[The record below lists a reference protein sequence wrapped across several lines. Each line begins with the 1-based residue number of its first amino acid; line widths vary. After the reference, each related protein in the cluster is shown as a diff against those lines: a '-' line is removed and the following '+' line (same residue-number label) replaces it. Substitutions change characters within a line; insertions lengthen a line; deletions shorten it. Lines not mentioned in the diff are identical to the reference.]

1 MSNQKKR
8 RKKLLT
14 PGMLMNVLL
23 VSLILA
29 IGILVYSVFEQ
40 FFVSDYYVET
50 EEVEMYVM
58 NKDRETRLEKDRYG
72 NPVEVVH
79 YYVNVQEGEV
89 DDYGLQAG
97 VCDTKGM
104 YQTVKEGDKVL
115 MKKYIYKD
123 RKTNEVSDVTFE
135 FVESLE
141 GK

>member
-8 RKKLLT
+8 KKKLLT
-14 PGMLMNVLL
+14 PGMLTNVLL

-29 IGILVYSVFEQ
+29 IGIMVYSAFEQ
-40 FFVSDYYVET
+40 FLVGDYYVET

-58 NKDRETRLEKDRYG
+58 NKDRETLLEKDRYG

-79 YYVNVQEGEV
+79 YFVNVQEDEV
-89 DDYGLQAG
+89 EDYGLQAG

-104 YQTVKEGDKVL
+104 YQSVKEGDKVL
-115 MKKYIYKD
+115 MKKYIYRD
-123 RKTNEVSDVTFE
+123 RKTKEVSDVTFE

>member
-58 NKDRETRLEKDRYG
+58 NKDRETRLEKDRYD
-72 NPVEVVH
+72 NLVEVVH